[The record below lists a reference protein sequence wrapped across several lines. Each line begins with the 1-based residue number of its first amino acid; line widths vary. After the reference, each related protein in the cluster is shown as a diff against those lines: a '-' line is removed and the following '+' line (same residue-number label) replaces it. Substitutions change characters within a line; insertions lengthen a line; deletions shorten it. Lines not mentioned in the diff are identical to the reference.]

1 METIKIKMTKIL
13 KNINESLIALRNAID
28 SKGTPEMEKLK
39 KQSVLLKKS
48 LNLITKKIQ
57 ELKSELLTN
66 TSKITN
72 ST

>member
-39 KQSVLLKKS
+39 K
-48 LNLITKKIQ
+48 
-57 ELKSELLTN
+57 
-66 TSKITN
+66 
-72 ST
+72 

>member
-48 LNLITKKIQ
+48 LNLINNKK
-57 ELKSELLTN
+57 N
-66 TSKITN
+66 TGIKI
-72 ST
+72 

>member
-1 METIKIKMTKIL
+1 METINIKMTKIL

-48 LNLITKKIQ
+48 LNLINNKK
-57 ELKSELLTN
+57 N
-66 TSKITN
+66 TGIKI
-72 ST
+72 